1 MNNDYE
7 NIQKLVSCYQKKCG
21 KYQKKLKQERDKIF
35 VITNNLTEKLK
46 NNKISKKEFLK
57 LGKKAEIK
65 YLNSVEHLKHLKC
78 SIDNCYDLTKN
89 KIDNIAKKNN
99 YKKENLNKLDENYYN
114 KIMLLNYINMTK
126 KFLKIQN
133 NAIK

>member
-1 MNNDYE
+1 MNNNFE
-7 NIQKLVSCYQKKCG
+7 NIRKLVSCYQKKCA
-21 KYQKKLKQERDKIF
+21 KYQNKMKQERDKIF
-35 VITNNLTEKLK
+35 AISNKLIEDFK

-57 LGKKAEIK
+57 LGKEAEKK
-65 YLNSVEHLKHLKC
+65 YLNSVGHLQHIKC
-78 SIDNCYDLTKN
+78 TIDNCYDLTKL

-99 YKKENLNKLDENYYN
+99 YKKENLNKYNEEYYN

-126 KFLKIQN
+126 EFLKTQK